1 LSDFKRFEQAL
12 QNAEKAGDVEAAR
25 SIAAAMREAML
36 RSDPSL
42 GAPNPIR
49 LGQEAMPDA
58 IRETLRGAS
67 RPAQVMSGVGSAAGI
82 AGEGIKELFSKGDA
96 ANLENWRSVAG
107 ATGDTI
113 GGNLLGNISMFGA
126 GPTRLGTSAVGAVTK
141 VPAWLASRPGM
152 VADTAATA
160 GLLNTLATPGD
171 ARERLT
177 AGGMSLAASLGVP
190 ALYATGAGAR
200 RVLTRG
206 GKRVSVGE
214 GVLAEVGDEGHAR
227 LLDALRSPDPA
238 AALAVSSSAAM
249 RSGEPTLEVL
259 ERGSRSSRGD
269 LWRDFDRLNAQA
281 RWNALTGRAGT
292 PEELAHLKALRDS
305 RTGGL
310 RDEALENAQ
319 LTAQLTR
326 GNAISEPMLKQF
338 SQKLADWR
346 SGKLRPNK
354 DVQTLADY
362 LEQEIKQGMTPE
374 QLYEVRKVLTEGV
387 KAGRTDQLSS
397 SIKAARAQR
406 MEVVGMID
414 DLLEDLSGGGWK
426 DYLRRYMVES
436 GPITS
441 KQALQDIATSV
452 KRGQPEGAVPTA
464 MGESAAWKTLG
475 NLRDRFGQKEFG
487 SKLFDRLT
495 PDDREL
501 LNTLVDNLKRQS
513 DVMSAKGVLGS
524 HTAPLL
530 ASSQRAGNVTGILS
544 SAAERS
550 IPLGGILASNAFNS
564 LGRKAEEELARLL
577 QDPSALAEALEAA
590 ARARALAAG
599 ASRAGGAS
607 GGAAR

>member
-1 LSDFKRFEQAL
+1 
-12 QNAEKAGDVEAAR
+12 
-25 SIAAAMREAML
+25 
-36 RSDPSL
+36 
-42 GAPNPIR
+42 
-49 LGQEAMPDA
+49 
-58 IRETLRGAS
+58 
-67 RPAQVMSGVGSAAGI
+67 
-82 AGEGIKELFSKGDA
+82 
-96 ANLENWRSVAG
+96 
-107 ATGDTI
+107 
-113 GGNLLGNISMFGA
+113 
-126 GPTRLGTSAVGAVTK
+126 
-141 VPAWLASRPGM
+141 
-152 VADTAATA
+152 
-160 GLLNTLATPGD
+160 
-171 ARERLT
+171 
-177 AGGMSLAASLGVP
+177 
-190 ALYATGAGAR
+190 
-200 RVLTRG
+200 
-206 GKRVSVGE
+206 
-214 GVLAEVGDEGHAR
+214 
-227 LLDALRSPDPA
+227 
-238 AALAVSSSAAM
+238 
-249 RSGEPTLEVL
+249 
-259 ERGSRSSRGD
+259 
-269 LWRDFDRLNAQA
+269 
-281 RWNALTGRAGT
+281 
-292 PEELAHLKALRDS
+292 
-305 RTGGL
+305 
-310 RDEALENAQ
+310 
-319 LTAQLTR
+319 
-326 GNAISEPMLKQF
+326 
-338 SQKLADWR
+338 
-346 SGKLRPNK
+346 
-354 DVQTLADY
+354 
-362 LEQEIKQGMTPE
+362 
-374 QLYEVRKVLTEGV
+374 V